1 MSIYDDWHVTAVLA
15 KFWQVQ
21 EVACFAV
28 PRLVDADCVTARRC
42 QVVCFECSWVVVL
55 AFEFWFAVFAFGV
68 AFECFVEVLA
78 GIHEREAID
87 VSHVFVFLF
96 GFFFGDPVV
105 VEADW

>member
-1 MSIYDDWHVTAVLA
+1 M
-15 KFWQVQ
+15 Q
-21 EVACFAV
+21 EISCLAV

-42 QVVCFECSWVVVL
+42 QVVCFELVVL

-96 GFFFGDPVV
+96 GFFFGYPVV